1 MIVGTGC
8 DLTPIERLSAA
19 CLRHPALVGRLFT
32 PAEQAAAEARG
43 RQRWERLAGLFAAK
57 ESTMKALGCGMRG
70 AAFCEIEVE
79 HEPGGRPRLRLR
91 GEAARHAHRLGA
103 VRWHVSIAHAGGMAF
118 ATVVAEDDGGRGD
131 PPAGF
136 D

>member
-32 PAEQAAAEARG
+32 PAEQSAAEARG

-57 ESTMKALGCGMRG
+57 ESTMKALGCGMRD
-70 AAFCEIEVE
+70 AAFREIEVE
-79 HEPGGRPRLRLR
+79 HEPGGKPRLRLW
-91 GEAARHAHRLGA
+91 GGAARQARRIGA
-103 VRWHVSIAHAGGMAF
+103 VRWHVSIAHAGGIAF
-118 ATVVAEDDGGRGD
+118 ATVVAEDGRGPD
-131 PPAGF
+131 EPFAPVG
-136 D
+136 